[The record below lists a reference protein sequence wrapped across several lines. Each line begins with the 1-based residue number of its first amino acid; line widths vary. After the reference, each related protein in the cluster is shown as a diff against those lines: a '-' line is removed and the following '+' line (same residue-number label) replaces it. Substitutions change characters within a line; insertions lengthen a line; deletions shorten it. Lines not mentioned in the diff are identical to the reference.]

1 MNLCDLCVASVAS
14 PPGRAALARG
24 CSVAFQI
31 ACITGFWPGP
41 SDVWLLSGSLR
52 VRYDIHGINIIGEY
66 LWYNYKS
73 YLIYGFNWLPIY

>member
-52 VRYDIHGINIIGEY
+52 VRYDIHVVSTLLGNTYGIII
-66 LWYNYKS
+66 S
-73 YLIYGFNWLPIY
+73 HT